1 MDAALLKV
9 IASLPRDEQIDLVEA
24 VWDRLVANDEAP
36 AITEAQR
43 QVLDRRLD
51 AMAREPDAT
60 LGWDEVLAR
69 VRGGG

>member
-24 VWDRLVANDEAP
+24 VWDGLVANEEAP